1 MSHQP
6 LHRALADRRLKSVF
20 FGETKL
26 FVARQ
31 DVLSFAGVEVQ
42 VDPDAIA
49 TNIVYF
55 RVTKPGMDA
64 PAMVAQLG
72 ELGVRVLPTAPDQM
86 RAVLNY
92 HVSAADVERAL
103 GVFGRVMK

>member
-1 MSHQP
+1 MTRLGILVLFAAFSA
-6 LHRALADRRLKSVF
+6 ALAVLQN
-20 FGETKL
+20 
-26 FVARQ
+26 ARSLA
-31 DVLSFAGVEVQ
+31 VGLSQISGLQ
-42 VDPDAIA
+42 IDPDAIA